1 MALRDIQW
9 LEEGIF
15 ILRDRDAVDLELS
28 LWEFPVA
35 KDGMHGEMNEQ
46 EARERNMAVVVGHL
60 QTLEAAR
67 SALASDIGALRQA
80 ILKGSRMVTL
90 DLDSLAKHLTQTHH
104 LLAAAQQACEAITLL
119 ITRGTT

>member
-1 MALRDIQW
+1 MALCDILW

-15 ILRDRDAVDLELS
+15 ILRDRDAVDVELS
-28 LWEFPVA
+28 FWDFPVA
-35 KDGMHGEMNEQ
+35 KDGMHREMNEQ
-46 EARERNMAVVVGHL
+46 EARERNMAVVFGHL

-90 DLDSLAKHLTQTHH
+90 DLESLAKHLSQTHR
-104 LLAAAQQACEAITLL
+104 LLAAAQQACEAIVSL
-119 ITRGTT
+119 ITGGTT